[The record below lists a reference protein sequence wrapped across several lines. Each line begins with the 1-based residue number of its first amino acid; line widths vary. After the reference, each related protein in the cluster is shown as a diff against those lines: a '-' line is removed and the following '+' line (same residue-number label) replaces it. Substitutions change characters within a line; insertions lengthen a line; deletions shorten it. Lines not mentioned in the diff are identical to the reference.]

1 MKNFLLIVVMVIEMI
16 LSTICEAQE
25 TIVFKAQYESD
36 SLLREVLITST
47 TEIFQ
52 CEVNCPRN
60 LKANIENGTSVH
72 IPICDRDGQ
81 TPFQDLEGEFTRFFV
96 VTLNGKTYY
105 IENLPELNIKKKG
118 SGILYHLG
126 RTQTIDSITVFDP
139 FLTFNLKEGKY
150 SYQADGGIHIPIPE
164 RDTSFT
170 VEFVIDGVEVKVPIK
185 PKK

>member
-1 MKNFLLIVVMVIEMI
+1 MKKFLLIVVMVIEMI
-16 LSTICEAQE
+16 LFTICEAQE

-36 SLLREVLITST
+36 SLLREVLITSS

-60 LKANIENGTSVH
+60 LTCNIEDERTIH
-72 IPICDRDGQ
+72 IPICDEQGL

-96 VTLNGKTYY
+96 VTLNGKMYH

-126 RTQTIDSITVFDP
+126 RSQTIDSITVFEP
-139 FLTFNLKEGKY
+139 FMTFNLQEGLKY
-150 SYQADGGIHIPIPE
+150 SYQADGGIHISIP
-164 RDTSFT
+164 RCDSPFP
-170 VEFVIDGVEVKVPIK
+170 VKFQVDNQEIEILVK
-185 PKK
+185 PK

>member
-1 MKNFLLIVVMVIEMI
+1 MLVVIVIEMI
-16 LSTICEAQE
+16 LSTICEAQVE
-25 TIVFKAQYESD
+25 TIVFKAQYDND
-36 SLLREVLITST
+36 SILREVLVTST
-47 TEIFQ
+47 SEIFQ
-52 CEVNCPRN
+52 CEISSPRN

-81 TPFQDLEGEFTRFFV
+81 TPFQDLEGEFSRFFI

-105 IENLPELNIKKKG
+105 IENLPLLNTRQKRT
-118 SGILYHLG
+118 GILYHLG
-126 RTQTIDSITVFDP
+126 RTQTLDSITVFDP

-170 VEFVIDGVEVKVPIK
+170 VEFVIDGVEVQVPIK